1 MKFQKNKQGFTLVEL
16 IVVLV
21 ILAILAALL
30 VPALTG
36 YIDRAKEKKV
46 TAEAKGIWTAAQA
59 AASEYY
65 GLHIND
71 TAMQKSMTNSCT
83 INGKRYDN
91 LGRISNATF
100 YDEQKNW
107 HTGTLTAS
115 QKIGQDVLI
124 YLESKSLTN
133 AQYNFGNANVPKPGK
148 TLKENIRNNFGSNVP
163 GNAVFIQIFYDEN
176 CRILAL
182 NFGKEGYLV
191 TMTEGQDPVCE
202 KNGKVL

>member
-1 MKFQKNKQGFTLVEL
+1 MEL

-36 YIDRAKEKKV
+36 YIDRAREKKI
-46 TAEAKGIWTAAQA
+46 TAEAKGVWTAAQA

-83 INGKRYDN
+83 INGIKYNN
-91 LGRISNATF
+91 LGRISNSTLS
-100 YDEQKNW
+100 DELQKW

-115 QKIGQDVLI
+115 QKIGQDVLV
-124 YLESKSLTN
+124 YLESKNLTN
-133 AQYNFGNANVPKPGK
+133 AQYNFGSANVPKPGK
-148 TLKENIRNNFGSNVP
+148 TLKENIQNNFGSKVP
-163 GNAVFIQIFYDEN
+163 ENAVFIQIFYDKN
-176 CRILAL
+176 CQILAL
-182 NFGKEGYLV
+182 NFGKDGYLV

>member
-1 MKFQKNKQGFTLVEL
+1 VEL

-36 YIDRAKEKKV
+36 YIDRAREKKL
-46 TAEAKGIWTAAQA
+46 TAEAKGVWTAAQA

-65 GLHIND
+65 GLHITD
-71 TAMQKSMTNSCT
+71 AAMEKSMTNFCT
-83 INGKRYDN
+83 INGTRYGN

-100 YDEQKNW
+100 SDELKNW
-107 HTGTLTAS
+107 HTKNLTAS
-115 QKIGQDVLI
+115 QMIGQQVLI
-124 YLESKSLTN
+124 YLESTDKTN
-133 AQYNFGNANVPKPGK
+133 PQYQFGNASVPKPGK
-148 TLKENIRNNFGSNVP
+148 TLKENILNNFGSNVP

>member
-83 INGKRYDN
+83 INGKRYVN
-91 LGRISNATF
+91 LGRIPNSTLS
-100 YDEQKNW
+100 DELEKW
-107 HTGTLTAS
+107 HTKNLTAS
-115 QKIGQDVLI
+115 QMIGQQVLI
-124 YLESKSLTN
+124 YLESTDKTN
-133 AQYNFGNANVPKPGK
+133 PQYQFGNANVPIQGRSLEVNMK
-148 TLKENIRNNFGSNVP
+148 NNFGSNVP

>member
-1 MKFQKNKQGFTLVEL
+1 MIKMKSQKNKQGFTLVEL

-36 YIDRAKEKKV
+36 YIDRAREKKL
-46 TAEAKGIWTAAQA
+46 TAEAKGVWTAAQA

-71 TAMQKSMTNSCT
+71 TAIQKSMTNSCT
-83 INGKRYDN
+83 INGKKYN
-91 LGRISNATF
+91 KLGRISNATF

-115 QKIGQDVLI
+115 QMIGQQVLI
-124 YLESKSLTN
+124 YLESTDKTN
-133 AQYNFGNANVPKPGK
+133 SQYQFGNARVP
-148 TLKENIRNNFGSNVP
+148 
-163 GNAVFIQIFYDEN
+163 IQ
-176 CRILAL
+176 
-182 NFGKEGYLV
+182 
-191 TMTEGQDPVCE
+191 GQSLETSYE
-202 KNGKVL
+202 KSTIN